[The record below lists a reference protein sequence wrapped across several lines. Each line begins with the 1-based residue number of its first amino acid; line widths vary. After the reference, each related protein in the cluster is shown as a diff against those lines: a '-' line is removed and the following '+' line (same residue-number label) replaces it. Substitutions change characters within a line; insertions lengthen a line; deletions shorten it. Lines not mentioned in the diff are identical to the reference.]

1 MEDQIIRLQN
11 QMTNCK
17 KEMRKQK
24 FKNALYESE
33 ITALRLEVTTKT
45 EIIENQ
51 KAQIADLLDNSIHM
65 EHLLK

>member
-1 MEDQIIRLQN
+1 
-11 QMTNCK
+11 MTNCK